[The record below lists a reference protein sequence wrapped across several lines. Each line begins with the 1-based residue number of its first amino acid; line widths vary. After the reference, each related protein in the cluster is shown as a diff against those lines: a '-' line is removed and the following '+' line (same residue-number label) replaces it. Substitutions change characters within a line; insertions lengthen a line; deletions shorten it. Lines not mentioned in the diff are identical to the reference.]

1 MKYVAITMMCGS
13 RNVVLKEAIW
23 VKPGLSGP
31 IGLGHDVICQCWVR
45 SVWFTG
51 FAIIRAS
58 ISSVG
63 SRQVSVSQFGAIE
76 SVGWGSNWFSCDLC
90 QVSVSQYGFTELVQ
104 YASTSLS
111 WNGWVSGPL
120 SENLHVM
127 MFLKG
132 SPNEGAIAFPWSRG
146 SMHFWKEV
154 FFCNSKIARNF
165 KSAYFVQAFGKAARL
180 FLS

>member
-132 SPNEGAIAFPWSRG
+132 IDHIFPTLKNSHTCRG
-146 SMHFWKEV
+146 FNQE
-154 FFCNSKIARNF
+154 FFVLSSNKTKKCKITR
-165 KSAYFVQAFGKAARL
+165 
-180 FLS
+180 